1 MYISAVFCMVFI
13 LKIVVTDPIFLPSQ
27 YRKRLE
33 KLGDLKIYDT
43 EPSSADELIS
53 RLDGAEVA
61 IVSRCLLPR
70 EVFERADDL
79 KFVALWRTGY
89 DDVDVDAAREN
100 DILIAN
106 APGYSNEAV
115 AEHVFAL
122 LLSFLRR
129 VPEADRGT
137 REGKFEC
144 SALRGRE
151 LKGKTIGVMGTGR
164 IGARVIEICKCFG
177 MDVIAYDTRPSG
189 VLAKKFGF
197 SYVSADE
204 LYRES
209 DFITLHV
216 ALTPENERMIGMD
229 AFKRMKRT
237 AVLVNTARGGLV
249 DERALVTALK
259 EHIIAGACLD
269 VFAHEPLPKKSPLLR
284 LDNVVLTPHTAFS
297 TQEAVEN
304 CTRITLDNV
313 ESFARGRPSNVIN
326 AGASEI
332 KR

>member
-1 MYISAVFCMVFI
+1 MLSIS
-13 LKIVVTDPIFLPSQ
+13 
-27 YRKRLE
+27 
-33 KLGDLKIYDT
+33 
-43 EPSSADELIS
+43 
-53 RLDGAEVA
+53 
-61 IVSRCLLPR
+61 
-70 EVFERADDL
+70 
-79 KFVALWRTGY
+79 KFVALWRTGF

-100 DILIAN
+100 DIAIAN

-129 VPEADRGT
+129 VPEADQGI

-177 MDVIAYDTRPSG
+177 MDVIAYDSRPSS

-197 SYVSADE
+197 TYVSANE

-216 ALTPENERMIGMD
+216 ALTPDSEGMIGME
-229 AFKRMKRT
+229 AFKRMKNT

-249 DERALVTALK
+249 DEKALVDALR

-284 LDNVVLTPHTAFS
+284 LDNVILTPHTAFN
-297 TQEAVEN
+297 THEAIEN
-304 CTRITLDNV
+304 CTRITLNNIEAFV
-313 ESFARGRPSNVIN
+313 RGRPSNVIN
-326 AGASEI
+326 TGVLEI